1 MSGQIVALF
10 GIVSGMV
17 MTITVVWIVSR
28 SRQRRLELQADVQNK
43 LIERFSSAPELI
55 DFLQSPTGREFVT
68 GVQSAPAMLTRERIV
83 TAVSRSIMLIFIG
96 LCFVGMYWVIDV
108 DGVLIPAVIFAILG
122 VGYLVSAIASYQ
134 LSKRFG
140 LTSPLSALRSPA
152 STES

>member
-122 VGYLVSAIASYQ
+122 VGYLVSAIASY
-134 LSKRFG
+134 
-140 LTSPLSALRSPA
+140 
-152 STES
+152 